1 MRWFVDKNIFNGMDN
16 GFNEW
21 GIGMIE
27 VSKVNSGS
35 SVEGF
40 RIANSRKIL
49 DVYLA
54 KISICSPRS
63 FISKKL
69 LNLVWYIFI
78 CCRDLC
84 DTKTDL

>member
-1 MRWFVDKNIFNGMDN
+1 MDN

-35 SVEGF
+35 SVKGF

-49 DVYLA
+49 DVDLT
-54 KISICSPRS
+54 KISICSPGS

-69 LNLVWYIFI
+69 LYLI
-78 CCRDLC
+78 R
-84 DTKTDL
+84 

>member
-1 MRWFVDKNIFNGMDN
+1 MGN

-35 SVEGF
+35 SVKGF
-40 RIANSRKIL
+40 RIANSRKIF
-49 DVYLA
+49 DINLA
-54 KISICSPRS
+54 KISVCSPGS

-69 LNLVWYIFI
+69 LYLI
-78 CCRDLC
+78 R
-84 DTKTDL
+84 